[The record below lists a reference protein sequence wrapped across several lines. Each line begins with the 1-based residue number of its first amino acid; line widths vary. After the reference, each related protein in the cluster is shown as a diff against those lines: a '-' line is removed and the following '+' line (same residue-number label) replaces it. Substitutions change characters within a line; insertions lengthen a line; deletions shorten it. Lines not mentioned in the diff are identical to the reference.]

1 MKFKPFIT
9 PYTKIGIFL
18 ILIILLPTLFFSVY
32 EIGNMTKN
40 EQVID
45 STYMNQLE
53 SVIFSIN
60 RYSDDVVSGWAGQLD
75 NILISSPEERKSKI
89 NNFLH
94 QNYAVEMIFF
104 ADSVQGRQFYVKDSI
119 SDSLDSYR
127 LNLNNMISDNKNVIA
142 RLSQYIKEGYQKIQ
156 TVKTFWPRRTV
167 FLFVLK
173 NEPVENICFLVVNS
187 DNFIRENLNQK
198 IQSIAGSKFFIS
210 VLDSVNAKEVYSSD
224 LRGTSEKN
232 FEHKRAFWLIP
243 GYQLGIQMKG
253 ATIEKLARERTNTNI
268 ILILIMDVFLL
279 LGAWLIFRSIR
290 QEVKLAQIKSEF
302 VSNVSHEIRTP
313 LALINMYSETLEMGR
328 IKSEEKKLEYYKVI
342 HNESTRL
349 SQMVNKILNFSKIE
363 SGKKEYNFEE
373 EDLNVLVNE
382 TLEMYRPHFERKE
395 FSFEFNPDSEKLLIS
410 ADKEAVAEA
419 LNNLVDNAMKYS
431 SELKKIEIATK
442 IHNQF
447 AIVEVTDFGIGIE
460 KKDQKL
466 IFDKFY
472 RVTKGDL
479 AHKAKGSGIGLSIV
493 KNIMDA
499 HNGSVSLNSIPGKG
513 STFTLFFPQI
523 KQ

>member
-1 MKFKPFIT
+1 MKIKSFVN
-9 PYTKIGIFL
+9 PYTKIGMFL

-32 EIGNMTKN
+32 EIGNMTQN

-60 RYSDDVVSGWAGQLD
+60 QYSDDVISSWAGQLD
-75 NILISSPEERKSKI
+75 IILLAKPENRKLQIEKL
-89 NNFLH
+89 LH
-94 QNYAVEMIFF
+94 QNYAIDFIFL
-104 ADSVQGRQFYVKDSI
+104 ADSAMGKQFYSKDTI
-119 SDSLDSYR
+119 ADSLRAYQAKVDK
-127 LNLNNMISDNKNVIA
+127 LLAANKNVLA
-142 RLSQYIKEGYQKIQ
+142 RLQQYIQDDYRKIQ
-156 TVKTFWPRRTV
+156 VLQTGWPKQTV
-167 FLFVLK
+167 FLFILK
-173 NEPVENICFLVVNS
+173 AEQSNNICLLSVNAE
-187 DNFIRENLNQK
+187 NFIKENLSQK
-198 IQSIAGSKFFIS
+198 IQSIAGDKFFIS
-210 VLDSVNAKEVYSSD
+210 VFDSINENEVYSSD
-224 LRGTSEKN
+224 LLNDSEKN
-232 FEHKRAFWLIP
+232 IEHKKSFWLIP

-253 ATIEKLARERTNTNI
+253 ATIEELVQERTNTNI

-328 IKSEEKKLEYYKVI
+328 IKSEEKKQEYYKVI

-363 SGKKEYNFEE
+363 SGKKEYNFVE
-373 EDLNVLVNE
+373 EDLNTIVQD
-382 TLEMYRPHFERKE
+382 TLEMYRPHFDRRNFVFK
-395 FSFEFNPDSEKLLIS
+395 FKPEKGKLMVL
-410 ADKEAVAEA
+410 ADMESVGEA
-419 LNNLVDNAMKYS
+419 LNNLIDNAMKYS
-431 SELKKIEIATK
+431 DEIKKIEVATK
-442 IHNQF
+442 ASHQE
-447 AIVEVTDFGIGIE
+447 AIVELKDFGIGIE
-460 KKDQKL
+460 SKNQKL

-493 KNIMDA
+493 KNIMEA
-499 HNGSVSLNSIPGKG
+499 HSGKVTLLSTPGKG
-513 STFTLFFPQI
+513 SIFSLHFPLI
-523 KQ
+523 K

>member
-1 MKFKPFIT
+1 MKRVSFIN

-60 RYSDDVVSGWAGQLD
+60 QYSDDVINHWAGQLD
-75 NILISSPEERKSKI
+75 NISQNKPGAVKLRID
-89 NNFLH
+89 NFLH
-94 QNYAVEMIFF
+94 QNYAVDMVFI
-104 ADSVQGRQFYVKDSI
+104 ADSIGGKQFFIKDTI
-119 SDSLDSYR
+119 ADSLEYYQAYINNYVSGNQALIGR
-127 LNLNNMISDNKNVIA
+127 LK
-142 RLSQYIKEGYQKIQ
+142 QYIKEDYRKIQ
-156 TVKTFWPRRTV
+156 PIPGRWPNRVV
-167 FLFVLK
+167 FMFILK

-187 DNFIRENLNQK
+187 DSFIKENLNQK
-198 IQSIAGSKFFIS
+198 IQSIAGNKFYITVF
-210 VLDSVNAKEVYSSD
+210 DSAKVTEVYSSD
-224 LRGTSEKN
+224 SRDTSEKN
-232 FEHKRAFWLIP
+232 FEHKKALWLIP
-243 GYQLGIQMKG
+243 GYQLGIEMKG
-253 ATIEKLARERTNTNI
+253 ATIEKLAKERTNTNI
-268 ILILIMDVFLL
+268 VLILIMDVFLL

-328 IKSEEKKLEYYKVI
+328 IKSEEKKQEYYKVI
-342 HNESTRL
+342 HNESNRL

-373 EDLNVLVNE
+373 EDLNVLVDE

-395 FSFEFNPDSEKLLIS
+395 FSFEYKPASEKLMVL
-410 ADKEAVAEA
+410 ADKESVAEA

-431 SELKKIEIATK
+431 GEHKKIEITTK
-442 IHNQF
+442 IQEQF
-447 AIVEVTDFGIGIE
+447 AIVEVKDFGIGIE

-493 KNIMDA
+493 KNIMGA
-499 HNGSVSLNSIPGKG
+499 HNGSVSLTSIPGKG
-513 STFTLFFPQI
+513 STFTLHFPKL

>member
-1 MKFKPFIT
+1 MKLKPFIT
-9 PYTKIGIFL
+9 PYIKIGIFL

-75 NILISSPEERKSKI
+75 NILLTNPEERKSKI
-89 NNFLH
+89 DNFLH
-94 QNYAVEMIFF
+94 QNYAVEMVFF
-104 ADSVQGRQFYVKDSI
+104 ADSIQGKQFYIKDSI
-119 SDSLDSYR
+119 TDSLVSYR
-127 LNLNNMISDNKNVIA
+127 LSLNKMVSDNKNAID
-142 RLSQYIKEGYQKIQ
+142 RLRQYIKEGYRKIQ
-156 TVKTFWPRRTV
+156 TVETFWPKRTV

-173 NEPVENICFLVVNS
+173 NEPLENICFLVVNS
-187 DNFIRENLNQK
+187 DNFIKENLNQK
-198 IQSIAGSKFFIS
+198 IQSIAGGAFFIS
-210 VLDSVNAKEVYSSD
+210 VFDSINDREIYSSD
-224 LRGTSEKN
+224 LRDTSKRD
-232 FEHKRAFWLIP
+232 FEHKKAFWLIP

-253 ATIEKLARERTNTNI
+253 ATVEKLARERTNTNI
-268 ILILIMDVFLL
+268 ILILVMDVFLL

-328 IKSEEKKLEYYKVI
+328 IKSEEKKMEYYKVI
-342 HNESTRL
+342 HSESNRL

-395 FSFEFNPDSEKLLIS
+395 FNFEFKPAPEKILIL

-431 SELKKIEIATK
+431 GELRKIEIATK
-442 IHNQF
+442 IQNQF
-447 AIVEVTDFGIGIE
+447 AIVEVADFGIGIE

-499 HNGSVSLNSIPGKG
+499 HSGSVSLNSTPEKG
-513 STFTLFFPQI
+513 STFTLHFPLI

>member
-1 MKFKPFIT
+1 MKKKSFVN

-60 RYSDDVVSGWAGQLD
+60 QYSDDVLNHWAGQLD
-75 NILISSPEERKSKI
+75 NISQNKPDAAKLKI
-89 NNFLH
+89 DNFLH
-94 QNYAVEMIFF
+94 QNYAVDMVFI
-104 ADSVQGRQFYVKDSI
+104 ADSIEGKQFYIKDSI
-119 SDSLDSYR
+119 SDSLEYYR
-127 LNLNNMISDNKNVIA
+127 ADINRFVSGNKALIG
-142 RLSQYIKEGYQKIQ
+142 RLKQYIKEDYRKIQ
-156 TVKTFWPRRTV
+156 SIPGRWPNRAV
-167 FLFVLK
+167 FMFILK

-187 DNFIRENLNQK
+187 DNFIKENLNQK

-210 VLDSVNAKEVYSSD
+210 VFDSINAKEVYSSD
-224 LRGTSEKN
+224 LRDTLERN
-232 FEHKRAFWLIP
+232 FEHKKALWLIP
-243 GYQLGIQMKG
+243 GYQLGIEMKG
-253 ATIEKLARERTNTNI
+253 ATIEKLAKERTNTNI

-328 IKSEEKKLEYYKVI
+328 IKSEEKKQEYYKVI

-373 EDLNVLVNE
+373 EDLNELVNE

-395 FSFEFNPDSEKLLIS
+395 FSFEFKPASEKLMIS

-419 LNNLVDNAMKYS
+419 LNNLVDNAMKYNG
-431 SELKKIEIATK
+431 EHKKIEISTG
-442 IHNQF
+442 IQEQF
-447 AIVEVTDFGIGIE
+447 AFVEVKDFGIGIE

-499 HNGSVSLNSIPGKG
+499 HKGSVSLTSTPGKG
-513 STFTLFFPQI
+513 STFTLHFPQI
-523 KQ
+523 KT